1 MPISFSDKFNISNKE
16 LKTLGVFDCILDLDT
31 RFFIDPALLELC
43 KEPEFVNAKAKVEK
57 YFSDIIALLRHSKQ
71 KWDMYWRKADK
82 LLTFNEI
89 TGTCIGYAQSGT
101 RGNAIGAELRFSILS
116 TIKELVDEG
125 EEDPVLFELL
135 GVFQERVG
143 CDRISDLITFI
154 LFEEIVN
161 YTQRIVTH
169 FKVSNFV
176 IRLDKQN
183 YNVCYNPYNKQP
195 ILLLPF
201 AILSP
206 LPIATCFEDIDF
218 VCTENE
224 RVRNEINKYFDWDDR
239 KKIKKSDIMLYLKV
253 NKDFRHAFI
262 EAYKNMPKEMSDYLE
277 SNSGEYVWYAAAKE
291 YTEKYPLSLNYLSG
305 KNFESVE
312 NITYKICN
320 QFKSLIEN
328 NGLNH
333 LLYDSTGKPKHEP
346 AAQLLF
352 FGIADSYCKANDI
365 DLSREINNG
374 RGPVDFKLSKGANE
388 KVLVEVKLSSN
399 PQLEHGILTQLPI
412 YMAQEDTKRAVYL
425 IIDNG
430 HKKKI
435 DKLIEVYN
443 KLSDIQKEKIK
454 IILIDST
461 IKPSASKA

>member
-1 MPISFSDKFNISNKE
+1 MPISFSDKFNVSNTEVKA
-16 LKTLGVFDCILDLDT
+16 LGVFDCILDLDT

-43 KEPEFVNAKAKVEK
+43 NESEFVNARVKVEK
-57 YFSDIIALLRHSKQ
+57 YFSNIITLLRHSKL
-71 KWDMYWRKADK
+71 KGDIYWKKADK

-89 TGTCIGYAQSGT
+89 TGTCIGYSQSGT
-101 RGNAIGAELRFSILS
+101 RGNAIGAELRSSILT

-125 EEDPVLFELL
+125 EEDPLLFELL

-154 LFEEIVN
+154 LCEEILN

-169 FKVSNFV
+169 FKVNNWTV
-176 IRLDKQN
+176 RLGKQN
-183 YNVCYNPYNKQP
+183 YKVCYNPYNKQP

-239 KKIKKSDIMLYLKV
+239 KKIKKSDIMLYMKV
-253 NKDFRHAFI
+253 NKDFRSALI
-262 EAYKNMPKEMSDYLE
+262 DAYKNVPKEVVDFLE

-291 YTEKYPLSLNYLSG
+291 YTEKYPLSLDYSSG
-305 KNFESVE
+305 ENFEGVE
-312 NITYKICN
+312 NITQKICT

-333 LLYDSTGKPKHEP
+333 LLYDSIGKPKHEP

-352 FGIADSYCKANDI
+352 FGIADSYCKANNI

-399 PQLEHGILTQLPI
+399 PQLEHGILSQLPI
-412 YMAQEDTKRAVYL
+412 YMEQENTRRAIYL
-425 IIDNG
+425 VIDNG

-435 DKLIEVYN
+435 DKLIEIYN
-443 KLSDIQKEKIK
+443 KFSDIEKEKIK
-454 IILIDST
+454 IIIIDAT